1 MFDQFWH
8 DIWIILFVLLIII
21 GVFAGQWLVIGLGA
35 MGLVVAGIS
44 WVWNK
49 LSLEEVAYT
58 RKISQSRVFI
68 GEDTTLAIT
77 VTNRKPLP
85 LGRLEITDEVPEE
98 LLVADAEISPS
109 ANPRYNVMRHT
120 TSLAWYERISWEYKV
135 TANHRGFYRIGP
147 ARLESGDL
155 FGFFNSEARA
165 SDNDYLLVYPQV
177 VPLPELGIPAVR
189 PLGETRGGIAIFQD
203 PSRPAGIRDYQLG
216 DPLKTVDW
224 KLSARMQRLQV
235 RTFEPSSSFTV
246 VLVVVVETAERS
258 WEGYSPTNLER
269 VITTA
274 ASLASY
280 VSEKQYSLGL
290 FSNGTPILTDRPMKI
305 PPARSPEQLTIILE
319 ALATIRPLPIGPMAP
334 QLAQY
339 TTQFSQG
346 VTLVVV
352 AALINEDMVETID
365 DLRRH
370 GYKIV
375 VVYVGDRSCPPLPD
389 GVLVHDLQDHLEKME
404 MASEFGPR

>member
-21 GVFAGQWLVIGLGA
+21 GVFAGQGLVIGLGA

-109 ANPRYNVMRHT
+109 AYPRYNVMRHT

>member
-21 GVFAGQWLVIGLGA
+21 GVFAGQGLVIGLGA

>member
-1 MFDQFWH
+1 
-8 DIWIILFVLLIII
+8 
-21 GVFAGQWLVIGLGA
+21 VFAGQGLVIGLGA